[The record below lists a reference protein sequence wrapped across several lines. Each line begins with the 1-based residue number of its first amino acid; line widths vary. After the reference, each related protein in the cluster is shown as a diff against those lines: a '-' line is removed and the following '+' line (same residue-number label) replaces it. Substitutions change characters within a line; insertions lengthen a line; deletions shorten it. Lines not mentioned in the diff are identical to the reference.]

1 MAHAVSLKREHSEE
15 FEETKRQRTSVDD
28 TPLFFTI
35 YGQLEA
41 DEGHSSAVQIAE
53 LLSTNQ
59 DILIPFQQSS
69 IREIRRQ
76 FRDFS
81 KEQVMEKKNETKL
94 ITIADKHLRMRLK
107 K

>member
-1 MAHAVSLKREHSEE
+1 MAHAVSLKRAHSEE
-15 FEETKRQRTSVDD
+15 FEEIKRQRTSVDH

-69 IREIRRQ
+69 IREATVN
-76 FRDFS
+76 FRLHHVNYQILHGVLS
-81 KEQVMEKKNETKL
+81 HETQALKN
-94 ITIADKHLRMRLK
+94 
-107 K
+107 